1 MNHSRPLRDAF
12 VRVHDKVRN
21 ENVPVVACIVEFTGF
36 GKTFESASI
45 VVEQF
50 VTHQQIG
57 IYTAPTRRLVDDYAV
72 MVREAAKLKYPE
84 LYIYRLYALESTLD
98 DNFISED
105 LIHFA
110 ETAEQHLFNLGKRK
124 RTGLA
129 ATIQENLS
137 VLLKRLPQHIRNYQ
151 MIKSQ
156 LMGDIGDTRLAEDL
170 VKYRHRVRDLSSRIC
185 QGIIRHELLTNHA
198 KQLFYLPEIRVVL
211 ERFTPLDLFIKDPGI
226 ILATAS
232 KLATGASNSYLKNKR
247 DGTMA
252 CGINRMPTFFHW
264 FASMPYSFTLYV
276 DEEEESHRFLYQAL
290 KKQLTNRDVDL
301 HRIIYAFFHHYDITC
316 CFRYAQDI
324 SITFGRKLFF
334 AIEDI
339 QRDLDKICTAFTA
352 PQTLGGPTRFDLCRK
367 LTCFAVFSDG
377 EVRLLVNDFFANQN
391 HGDGF
396 SALNEKFRMLLAIRG
411 FLAERRLQRG
421 MPDGDVFDDYCH
433 AIKSLYDKKRILA
446 SKQTMHQFRDYLG
459 YIFFNERLELYEAE
473 ILNQIYVQPVIGS
486 NNIELI
492 TREKLQDPNAYTM
505 REFLNFLLFLTRR
518 LLNTTVAASS
528 DSRKIT
534 DRQDQVLINY
544 KKKIGSWGL
553 AVEIDEDFGHGSEP
567 DQLEPSH
574 GSIAPEWGSTGDSDT
589 NPGLNEGYVFK
600 GSKFVLSI
608 VEESPIHQEYSPEL
622 CYVSIVGN
630 VQQQSPE
637 ELLLKF
643 LRVNDDSGLPKNL
656 ACLMSAT
663 GQISQH
669 WGSFVYRYLDE
680 KIEADRGSIV
690 GPSES
695 QMQAMASLRQ
705 QRLER
710 RRIEIRDFCRTDF
723 QQVLGCGPLF
733 LDLMQEARQQLA
745 GQDLRLRNP
754 YKLDEV
760 CYMLAMLD
768 RLCTGP
774 IRSAMVFSQRISFM
788 VQVLANM
795 ADKGIGC
802 TRGPVPGLFYFDP
815 STFGIKTDPV
825 TVIAYSSAFGK
836 AAGSGAIIDGRFVPY
851 AHMDNYTEESDVDIL
866 EQLLDERRTKI
877 MFLSAYQSASR
888 GLTLTTK
895 CDPDMGVPH
904 PRYRN
909 TGRKDFDALMIAM
922 SPFYDGL
929 YRVPDPSA
937 NQMERLQAM
946 LQYLWSN
953 KRLEATTF
961 AQLPGIISEEHDIA
975 FHPEYLRFMGR
986 SAIQTLGRSERV
998 RSDQIGA
1005 PNRQEIYIN
1014 REVVLEQAQ
1023 FFKLVPGLEQR
1034 FSANNWVMF
1043 QHIQEFEARTRMF
1056 ASERVWAEYVEREL
1070 EHDDAFTR
1078 VSRALYRGF
1087 RNPEKRAL
1095 WQALRSPK
1103 LFSDERE
1110 YVDSLRQIKPDMVG
1124 WAEFVE
1130 ALFLP
1135 RPLEEVFL
1143 RQEQLPGSSSKPVRI
1158 ISDLYHANRGR
1169 YDPARLLVPPALLAV
1184 PEFKEALRQLSIDP
1198 DMMFRKVIPRP
1209 KFFFDYVKGYFTELV
1224 FAQMVAM
1231 DKRIRTLDVASH
1243 PRAADLFEKFDHYLV
1258 RGDKVIAIDNKSWGR
1273 VSDRKLSKEL
1283 QNKLLRKMSSIEPH
1297 VGEVEPVY
1305 VNLYGEK
1312 TYGTEFYGGRLVRF
1326 YNMFVQFL
1334 DSEGVTRIAVN
1345 YDLFNYLRG
1354 DGH

>member
-1 MNHSRPLRDAF
+1 MSHSRPLRDAF
-12 VRVHDKVRN
+12 ARAHHKVRN
-21 ENVPVVACIVEFTGF
+21 ENVPVVSCIVEFTGF
-36 GKTFESASI
+36 GKTFESANI

-72 MVREAAKLKYPE
+72 MVREAAKIKYPE

-98 DNFISED
+98 DDFISQD
-105 LIHFA
+105 LLRFV
-110 ETAEQHLFNLGKRK
+110 ETAEQHLFILGKRK

-129 ATIQENLS
+129 ATIEENLS
-137 VLLKRLPQHIRNYQ
+137 VLLKRLPQHIRNYE

-170 VKYRHRVRDLSSRIC
+170 VRYRQRVRNLSNQISR
-185 QGIIRHELLTNHA
+185 GIIRHELLTNHS
-198 KQLFYLPEIRVVL
+198 KHLYYVPEIRVVL
-211 ERFTPLDLFIKDPGI
+211 ERFTPLDLFIKDPGV

-232 KLATGASNSYLKNKR
+232 KLATGASNIYLREKR

-252 CGINRMPTFFHW
+252 CGDNRKPTFFHW
-264 FASMPYSFTLYV
+264 FASMPYRCTLYV
-276 DEEEESHRFLYQAL
+276 DEEEESHQFLYRAL

-301 HRIIYAFFHHYDITC
+301 HRIIYAHFHHYDITFC
-316 CFRYAQDI
+316 YRYAHDI
-324 SITFGRKLFF
+324 TIAFGRKLFF

-339 QRDLDKICTAFTA
+339 QRDLDKICAAFTT

-367 LTCFAVFSDG
+367 LTCFAAFSDG
-377 EVRLLVNDFFANQN
+377 EVHLLVNDFFAKQN
-391 HGDGF
+391 LGDHLT
-396 SALNEKFRMLLAIRG
+396 ALNEKFRMLLAIRC

-421 MPDGDVFDDYCH
+421 MQAGDVFDDYCH
-433 AIKSLYDKKRILA
+433 AINSLYDKKRILA
-446 SKQTMHQFRDYLG
+446 SKQTMRQFSDYLG

-505 REFLNFLLFLTRR
+505 REFLNFLLLLTRR
-518 LLNTTVAASS
+518 LLKTTVAASS

-544 KKKIGSWGL
+544 KKKIGGWGL
-553 AVEIDEDFGHGSEP
+553 AVAVDEGSGHVCEP
-567 DQLEPSH
+567 DELETSP
-574 GSIAPEWGSTGDSDT
+574 GSIAAEWGNTDDSDT
-589 NPGLNEGYVFK
+589 NPGLTEEYVFK

-608 VEESPIHQEYSPEL
+608 VEERPIHQEYSTDL

-643 LRVNDDSGLPKNL
+643 LRVNDDSDLPKNL
-656 ACLMSAT
+656 AFLMSAT
-663 GQISQH
+663 GQVSQH
-669 WGSFVYRYLDE
+669 WGAFVYRYLDQ
-680 KIEADRGSIV
+680 KIEADRGSIL
-690 GPSES
+690 GPSDS

-705 QRLER
+705 QRLGR
-710 RRIEIRDFCRTDF
+710 RHIEIRDFCRTDF
-723 QQVLGCGPLF
+723 QQALRCGPLF

-745 GQDLRLRNP
+745 GEDFRLRNP

-774 IRSAMVFSQRISFM
+774 IRSAMVFSQRIGFM
-788 VQVLANM
+788 VQVLSNM
-795 ADKGIGC
+795 TDKGIAC

-851 AHMDNYTEESDVDIL
+851 ANLDDYTEESDVDLL
-866 EQLLDERRTKI
+866 EHLLDERQAKI
-877 MFLSAYQSASR
+877 LFLSAYQSASR
-888 GLTLTTK
+888 GLTLTNK
-895 CDPDMGVPH
+895 CDPNRGVPH

-909 TGRKDFDALMIAM
+909 AGRKDFDALMLAM

-929 YRVPDPSA
+929 YRVPDPSV

-953 KRLEATTF
+953 NRLEATTF
-961 AQLPGIISEEHDIA
+961 AQLPVIISEEHEIA

-986 SAIQTLGRSERV
+986 STMQTLGRAERV

-1005 PNRQEIYIN
+1005 PDRQEIYIN

-1043 QHIQEFEARTRMF
+1043 QHIQEFEANTRMF
-1056 ASERVWAEYVEREL
+1056 ASERAWDEYAKREL

-1078 VSRALYRGF
+1078 ASRALYRGF

-1103 LFSDERE
+1103 LFSDEWE
-1110 YVDSLRQIKPDMVG
+1110 YIDSLRQRKPDMLG
-1124 WAEFVE
+1124 WAAFVE

-1135 RPLEEVFL
+1135 RPLEEVFI
-1143 RQEQLPGSSSKPVRI
+1143 RQEQLAGSSTKPVRI

-1169 YDPARLLVPPALLAV
+1169 YDPARLLVPPALQGI
-1184 PEFKEALRQLSIDP
+1184 PEFKEALRQLSINP
-1198 DMMFRKVIPRP
+1198 DLVFRQAIPRP
-1209 KFFFDYVKGYFTELV
+1209 KFFFDYVKGYLTELV
-1224 FAQMVAM
+1224 FAQMVAT
-1231 DKRIRTLDVASH
+1231 DKRIKILDIASH
-1243 PRAADLFEKFDHYLV
+1243 PYAADLFERFDHYLL
-1258 RGDKVIAIDNKSWGR
+1258 RGDKIIAIDNKSWGR

-1283 QNKLLRKMSSIEPH
+1283 QNKLLRKISLIEPH

-1312 TYGTEFYGGRLVRF
+1312 TYGIEFYGGRLVRF

-1334 DSEGVTRIAVN
+1334 DSEGVTRMAVN
-1345 YDLFNYLRG
+1345 YDLFDYLRG